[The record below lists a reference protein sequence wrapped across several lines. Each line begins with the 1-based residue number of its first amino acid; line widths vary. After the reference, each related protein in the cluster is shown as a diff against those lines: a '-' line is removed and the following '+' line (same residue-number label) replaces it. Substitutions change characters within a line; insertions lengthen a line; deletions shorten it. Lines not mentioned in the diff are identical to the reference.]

1 MHLYTNLKKSTSA
14 KNAGAFRD
22 MEATGDRMTPFVEVR
37 THLRHSESRPVHCG
51 LIAKSRLILIGLILG
66 IFVCSCQVFLQAQN
80 STGSVVGLV
89 TDATGAAIPGA
100 HVVLS
105 NTATGEVQN
114 ANTRETGNYTF
125 LNLKPG
131 PYQIK
136 VDSTGFKTFVQSN
149 MDVQIGGTLRVNA
162 QLEIGQERETITVTS
177 APPDLQTDSADL
189 GGVVEQEQIQHTPLN
204 GRNVNNLLTLVPGVV
219 AGGGT
224 TGNTAANYA
233 GGAMTQPIAYGN
245 YQIGGGFGGQSSF
258 YVDGAQVN
266 LPANN
271 VDALV
276 PTQDTVQEFRVSTNN
291 VSAEF
296 GGFAGGVINFGTKSG
311 TNDFHGSAYEYVRN
325 TVFDA
330 NNWFS
335 NHENLDRTP
344 LHQNQYGLNAG
355 GPIHRNRTF
364 GFFSWEHER
373 VTSET
378 PATYTLPTSDEIN
391 GDFSGVAGSSPIYD
405 IYSAGTPQFSCNGVL
420 NKICPDRIDPS
431 AKAIIKA
438 TYPTPISS
446 AYSSNYSVS
455 SKTSGW
461 QDQYDA
467 RIDHHIG
474 EKNSFFGRYSY
485 WDPNSGPNDPWNNK
499 TGLAG
504 TNSTT
509 QQVVLGDTQVIKPN
523 LIADVRVSYLRN
535 EAKQMSS
542 TYNWD
547 MSPFGSNYSALQTE
561 FGGGVLPYISL
572 NGYSSTGGNLYMDW
586 TNNLYTLNASMTWIA
601 GHHTVKFGGISR
613 QVAWTTTSAP
623 GANVSFTTSTAFTA
637 LSSVSGSGNALA
649 SFLLGYPL
657 STTNSQLN
665 GTHSFLHSYGLFVT
679 DTWQVTPKLTATL
692 GLRWDQPSAYSEKD
706 NLNSVFLPNAA
717 STLGKIYNPV
727 TSSDQ
732 NLVGNLALVDSSAYA
747 SRRME
752 NLHWDL
758 FDPRIGFAYRVNDKT
773 VVRLGYGIS
782 HLPSSMSQ
790 DGPDMSP
797 INAAS
802 TTLSNVAGGTTETTV
817 SNPFPTGVI
826 LSPGRSTTGINNLL
840 GQAVSGEVPDN
851 AQAYVQ
857 QFNLTFERTLDSN
870 TTVSIAYAGAKG
882 THLFLEGA
890 GTWSTRNLNQ
900 LPSQYFSMGS
910 DLLNTVNNPFYGSI
924 SSGSLSG
931 ATVMKGYLLR
941 PYPQYLNV
949 LKRSPREG
957 ASTYHSLQTS
967 LNRKVGASGIV
978 GVAFTWAKLLSNTDN
993 VSSFMEAADSGS
1005 VGLVQDNNNLRSEKS
1020 LSLQDYPFNLQISYS
1035 LQLPFGNK
1043 QRFLNHA
1050 GYVVTPIVS
1059 DWRISGIT
1067 TFRSGAP
1074 IALEGLP
1081 NALSTYFGASNSTYG
1096 GLVRPNV
1103 VQGCNKKSGRS
1114 VNYNGTV
1121 KWFNTACYT
1130 DAGSYE
1136 LGNESRTDSE
1146 LRADNE
1152 KNFDVSL
1159 IRTFP
1164 INNKMKFDFSSEFY
1178 NIFNRK
1184 QFAQPESWTFQST
1197 FGQVTSQANNPRL
1210 MQFALRLSF

>member
-1 MHLYTNLKKSTSA
+1 MTSL
-14 KNAGAFRD
+14 
-22 MEATGDRMTPFVEVR
+22 VEIR
-37 THLRHSESRPVHCG
+37 THLRHTESRLVHRS
-51 LIAKSRLILIGLILG
+51 LIAKSRLILSGLILG
-66 IFVCSCQVFLQAQN
+66 LFVCLCQVSLQAQN

-100 HVVLS
+100 HIMLS
-105 NTATGEVQN
+105 NTATGEVQT
-114 ANTRETGNYTF
+114 AKASETGNYTF

-131 PYQIK
+131 PYQLK
-136 VDSTGFKTFVQSN
+136 VDFKGFKTFIQSN

-162 QLEIGQERETITVTS
+162 QLEIGQEVETVTVTS

-189 GGVVEQEQIQHTPLN
+189 GGVVEQEQIQNTPLN

-224 TGNTAANYA
+224 SGNTMANSS

-245 YQIGGGFGGQSSF
+245 YQIGGGFGGQSAF

-311 TNDFHGSAYEYVRN
+311 TNEFHGSAYEYLRN
-325 TVFDA
+325 TIFDA

-335 NHENLDRTP
+335 NHNKLDRTP

-355 GPIHRNRTF
+355 APIHRNRTF
-364 GFFSWEHER
+364 VFFSWEHAR

-378 PATYTLPTSDEIN
+378 PTTYTLPTQDEVD
-391 GDFSGVAGSSPIYD
+391 GDFSGIAGTNPIYD

-420 NKICPDRIDPS
+420 NKICPNLIDSS

-438 TYPTPISS
+438 TYPTPKTS

-455 SKTSGW
+455 SRTSGW
-461 QDQYDA
+461 QDQYNA

-509 QQVVLGDTQVIKPN
+509 HQVVLGDTHVIKSN

-535 EAKQMSS
+535 EAVQLSQTYNRDMSS
-542 TYNWD
+542 
-547 MSPFGSNYSALQTE
+547 FGSNYSALQSQ
-561 FGGGVLPYISL
+561 FGEGVLPYISL
-572 NGYSSTGGNLYMDW
+572 NGYSSTGGNLYLYW
-586 TNNLYTLNASMTWIA
+586 TNNLYTLNASMTWIS
-601 GHHTVKFGGISR
+601 GHHTVKFGGVAR
-613 QVAWTTTSAP
+613 QVAWRTTSAP
-623 GANVSFTTSTAFTA
+623 GANISFTTSANFTA

-649 SFLLGYPL
+649 SFLLGYPQ
-657 STTNSQLN
+657 STTNSQQS
-665 GTHSFLHSYGLFVT
+665 GTHSYLHSYGLFMT
-679 DTWQVTPKLTATL
+679 DTWQVTPNLTATL
-692 GLRWDQPSAYSEKD
+692 GLRWDQPSAYTEKD
-706 NLNSVFLPNAA
+706 NLNSVFQPNAA
-717 STLGKIYNPV
+717 SSLGSIYN
-727 TSSDQ
+727 TATNSSQ
-732 NLVGNLALVDSSAYA
+732 SLVGNIALVDSSAYG

-758 FDPRIGFAYRVNDKT
+758 FDPRIGFAYRVNGKT
-773 VVRLGYGIS
+773 VVRFGYGIS

-797 INAAS
+797 INASS
-802 TTLSNVAGGTTETTV
+802 TTLSNVAGSTPETTV

-826 LSPGRSTTGINNLL
+826 LPPGRSTTGLNTLL
-840 GQAVSGEVPDN
+840 GQAISGEVPDN

-910 DLLNTVNNPFYGSI
+910 DLLTTVSNPFYGSI
-924 SSGSLSG
+924 SSGSLAGSK
-931 ATVMKGYLLR
+931 VMKGYLLR

-957 ASTYHSLQTS
+957 ASTYHSLQAS
-967 LNRKVGASGIV
+967 LNRKVGATGIV

-1005 VGLVQDNNNLRSEKS
+1005 VGLVQDNNNLHSEKS

-1035 LQLPFGNK
+1035 LELPFGKN
-1043 QRFLNHA
+1043 QRFLNHS
-1050 GYVVTPIVS
+1050 GYVVNPIIS
-1059 DWRISGIT
+1059 GWRISGIT

-1074 IALEGLP
+1074 IALAGSA
-1081 NALSTYFGASNSTYG
+1081 NVLSSYFGVSNSTYG

-1103 VQGCNKKSGRS
+1103 VQGCNRKAGRS
-1114 VNYNGTV
+1114 VSYNGTV

-1136 LGNESRTDSE
+1136 LGNESRTDSK
-1146 LRADNE
+1146 LRADNV

-1159 IRTFP
+1159 IRTFS
-1164 INNKMKFDFSSEFY
+1164 IKNKMKFDFSSEFY

-1210 MQFALRLSF
+1210 MQLAMRLSF